1 MSIASEIT
9 RLNGAKADIIQAI
22 TDKGVTV
29 PSSAKLDDMAL
40 LIASITGG
48 GGGGGDTLRVARIDS
63 VRGNFIVDDN
73 GYIGLR
79 LNDYFPHDGGTF
91 LDNYAVVVSGA
102 DFSSAGLGQV
112 TFLTPGTDSIG
123 GRTYPTV
130 NIGGKTWMAENL
142 DLRTDGITIG
152 TTGSPSTPAAWY
164 YNNSAETYGE
174 HGNKYGLLY
183 NWYAVKHL
191 IDNAATIIP
200 GWHVP
205 TTTEWDALAT
215 AVGGSGDA
223 GTKLKSTTGWSSGNG
238 DGSYGFAAFPAGN
251 RNSGSFYKLG
261 SRADFW
267 TATENSSA
275 NAYYRSFD
283 TGASMYS
290 GSRNKS
296 DFAFSVR
303 LVKDS
308 Q

>member
-9 RLNGAKADIIQAI
+9 RLQGVKADIIQAI

-63 VRGNFIVDDN
+63 VQGNFIVDDN

-183 NWYAVKHL
+183 NWYAVKYL
-191 IDNAATIIP
+191 MDNAATIIP

-205 TTTEWDALAT
+205 TTSEWSALAT
-215 AVGGSGDA
+215 AVGGSSTA

-238 DGSYGFAAFPAGN
+238 DGSYGFAAFPAGY
-251 RNSGSFYKLG
+251 RNSGSFIELG
-261 SRADFW
+261 SATNFW
-267 TATENSSA
+267 TPAEQSSPY
-275 NAYYRSFD
+275 AYYCYFTTD
-283 TGASMYS
+283 ASMYS
-290 GSRNKS
+290 GIYNK
-296 DFAFSVR
+296 AYGFSVR
-303 LVKDS
+303 LVKD
-308 Q
+308 

>member
-1 MSIASEIT
+1 MEPRIYKPSIYK
-9 RLNGAKADIIQAI
+9 GAGIYKAGAE
-22 TDKGVTV
+22 G
-29 PSSAKLDDMAL
+29 
-40 LIASITGG
+40 GG
-48 GGGGGDTLRVARIDS
+48 GGGGGDTLRVARINS
-63 VRGNFIVDDN
+63 VQGNFIVDDN

-79 LNDYFPHDGGTF
+79 LNDYFPHDGGKF

-205 TTTEWDALAT
+205 TTSEWDALAT
-215 AVGGSGDA
+215 AVGGSSTA
-223 GTKLKSTTGWSSGNG
+223 GTKLKSTTGWSSDNG
-238 DGSYGFAAFPAGN
+238 DGSYGFEAFPAGN
-251 RNSGSFYKLG
+251 RYSDSFRDLG
-261 SRADFW
+261 RNAYFW
-267 TATENSSA
+267 TANERSSDSA
-275 NAYYRSFD
+275 YRRGFNTGDMMSSSYNDKTNAY
-283 TGASMYS
+283 
-290 GSRNKS
+290 
-296 DFAFSVR
+296 SVR
-303 LVKDS
+303 LVKD
-308 Q
+308 

>member
-1 MSIASEIT
+1 MSVASEIT

-40 LIASITGG
+40 LIASIT

-205 TTTEWDALAT
+205 TTSEWDALAT
-215 AVGGSGDA
+215 AVGGSSTA

-238 DGSYGFAAFPAGN
+238 DGSYGFAAFPAG
-251 RNSGSFYKLG
+251 RRYSGSFYDLG
-261 SRADFW
+261 SYANFW
-267 TATENSSA
+267 TANEYSST
-275 NAYYRSFD
+275 NADYRNFN
-283 TGASMYS
+283 TGASMNS
-290 GSRNKS
+290 NSNNKTN
-296 DFAFSVR
+296 AYSVR

-308 Q
+308 

>member
-1 MSIASEIT
+1 MSVASEIT

-205 TTTEWDALAT
+205 TTSEWDALAT
-215 AVGGSGDA
+215 AVGGSSNA

-238 DGSYGFAAFPAGN
+238 DGSYGFAAFPAG
-251 RNSGSFYKLG
+251 RRYSGSFSNLG
-261 SRADFW
+261 SYANFW
-267 TATENSSA
+267 TANESSSTY
-275 NAYYRSFD
+275 AYRRNFG
-283 TGASMYS
+283 TGASMDSSNNSKADAY
-290 GSRNKS
+290 
-296 DFAFSVR
+296 SVR

-308 Q
+308 

>member
-1 MSIASEIT
+1 MSVASEIT

-40 LIASITGG
+40 LIASIT

-205 TTTEWDALAT
+205 TTSEWDALAT
-215 AVGGSGDA
+215 AVGGSSTA

-238 DGSYGFAAFPAGN
+238 DGSYGFAAFPAGG
-251 RNSGSFYKLG
+251 RNSGSFYSLG
-261 SRADFW
+261 SSARFW
-267 TATENSSA
+267 TANEYSSTY
-275 NAYYRSFD
+275 AYRRSFN
-283 TGASMYS
+283 TGASM
-290 GSRNKS
+290 GSDFSNKS
-296 DFAFSVR
+296 SAYSVR

-308 Q
+308 

>member
-9 RLNGAKADIIQAI
+9 RLQGVKSNILQAI
-22 TDKGVTV
+22 SDKGVDV
-29 PSSAKLDDMAL
+29 PAGSALDDCPD
-40 LIASITGG
+40 LIASISG

-102 DFSSAGLGQV
+102 DFSSAGLGRV

-164 YNNSAETYGE
+164 YKNSAETYGE

-205 TTTEWDALAT
+205 TTSEWDALAT
-215 AVGGSGDA
+215 AVGGSSTA
-223 GTKLKSTTGWSSGNG
+223 GTKLKSTTGWSSGDG
-238 DGSYGFAAFPAGN
+238 DGSYGFAAFPAGY
-251 RNSGSFYKLG
+251 RSSGSFYYLG
-261 SRADFW
+261 NYAYFW
-267 TATENSSA
+267 TANEYSST
-275 NAYYRSFD
+275 NAYYRSFT

-290 GSRNKS
+290 YYNYKTDAS
-296 DFAFSVR
+296 SVR

-308 Q
+308 

>member
-1 MSIASEIT
+1 MSIASEIE
-9 RLNGAKADIIQAI
+9 RLQSAKADIIQAI

-48 GGGGGDTLRVARIDS
+48 GGSGGTLSVKRIDS

-130 NIGGKTWMAENL
+130 NIGGKLWMAENL

-164 YNNSAETYGE
+164 YNNRAETYGE

-183 NWYAVKHL
+183 NWYAVKYL

-205 TTTEWDALAT
+205 TTSEWDALAT
-215 AVGGSGDA
+215 AVGGSSTA

-238 DGSYGFAAFPAGN
+238 DGSYGFAAFPAGS
-251 RNSGSFYKLG
+251 RYSGSFNGDGNYAIFWTPTEYSS
-261 SRADFW
+261 SRAY
-267 TATENSSA
+267 S
-275 NAYYRSFD
+275 RSF
-283 TGASMYS
+283 TMGASMDS
-290 GSRNKS
+290 DNDNKLNGY
-296 DFAFSVR
+296 SVR

-308 Q
+308 

>member
-1 MSIASEIT
+1 MSVASEIT

-142 DLRTDGITIG
+142 DLRADGITIG

-205 TTTEWDALAT
+205 TTSEWDALAT
-215 AVGGSGDA
+215 AVGGSSTA

-238 DGSYGFAAFPAGN
+238 DGSYGFAAFPAG
-251 RNSGSFYKLG
+251 RRYSGSYYNLG
-261 SRADFW
+261 SNAYFW
-267 TATENSSA
+267 TATEYSSTI
-275 NAYYRSFD
+275 AYSRYFD

-290 GSRNKS
+290 
-296 DFAFSVR
+296 DFSSKTSSAFSVR

-308 Q
+308 